1 MHFGTRVE
9 TDFRGCFQTEST
21 MAVVATPDW
30 LAKRGGALQASTQA
44 GIWLVILDGSPQ
56 YRLVPIP
63 AGGKYSCQVTQ
74 TVNGRRLEGSGTY
87 PSSEDA
93 IRGGLEDL
101 RKALGW

>member
-1 MHFGTRVE
+1 
-9 TDFRGCFQTEST
+9 
-21 MAVVATPDW
+21 MAGVATPDW
-30 LAKRGGALQASTQA
+30 LAKRGGALQASTKE
-44 GIWLVILDGSPQ
+44 GTWLVLLENSPQ

-63 AGGKYSCQVTQ
+63 AAGKYGCEVTQ

-87 PSSEDA
+87 AGSEDA